1 MYISRELILGLA
13 LESRRNSFNNE
24 EIEMIRILI
33 SKIISSIRNGFEIY
47 TSDLSSELESFWKDY
62 YFIENGYYKIKDISD
77 KSILH
82 ISAFN
87 TFRSIL
93 ELNQFS
99 SQQIDNI
106 VIALKCEMPK
116 MFAEKQLIKKNE
128 NVF

>member
-62 YFIENGYYKIKDISD
+62 YYKIKDISD

>member
-116 MFAEKQLIKKNE
+116 MII
-128 NVF
+128 